1 MHIRSYV
8 KLSTSSLSYIFPKHP
23 NHKLLSND
31 FLPNLFFLTPLSL
44 SPIQQSRST
53 TKRTHSI
60 QETVIYSSRTGSAIC
75 IIIEIPFRKE
85 ESFEKKAS
93 NVTRTRWDGIYNS
106 RNIAV
111 PFFEAKLRAR
121 RGAPIFALH
130 VSYYLTVID
139 ISSPRSCYWKFACAT
154 HLDRRTTTQTFR
166 LAFFVRTHET
176 VCSVFCC
183 TIREFDGK
191 GRNIMLFSFS
201 SSSSK
206 IILAFRHR
214 VCIHITWKS
223 SISSYWN

>member
-1 MHIRSYV
+1 M
-8 KLSTSSLSYIFPKHP
+8 
-23 NHKLLSND
+23 
-31 FLPNLFFLTPLSL
+31 
-44 SPIQQSRST
+44 
-53 TKRTHSI
+53 
-60 QETVIYSSRTGSAIC
+60 IYSSRTGSAIC

-154 HLDRRTTTQTFR
+154 HLDRRTTTRVHVSTRVFR
-166 LAFFVRTHET
+166 PNTRNRVF
-176 VCSVFCC
+176 VFCC
-183 TIREFDGK
+183 TICEFDGK
-191 GRNIMLFSFS
+191 GRNIVLFSFS

-206 IILAFRHR
+206 IILAFHR
-214 VCIHITWKS
+214 ICIDITWKS

>member
-1 MHIRSYV
+1 M
-8 KLSTSSLSYIFPKHP
+8 
-23 NHKLLSND
+23 
-31 FLPNLFFLTPLSL
+31 
-44 SPIQQSRST
+44 
-53 TKRTHSI
+53 
-60 QETVIYSSRTGSAIC
+60 IYSSRTGSAIC

-166 LAFFVRTHET
+166 SAFFVRTHET
-176 VCSVFCC
+176 VCSFSVAQYANSMR
-183 TIREFDGK
+183 REETSCFS
-191 GRNIMLFSFS
+191 LFLLLLRKLYSHFVIVYVS
-201 SSSSK
+201 
-206 IILAFRHR
+206 
-214 VCIHITWKS
+214 CI
-223 SISSYWN
+223 